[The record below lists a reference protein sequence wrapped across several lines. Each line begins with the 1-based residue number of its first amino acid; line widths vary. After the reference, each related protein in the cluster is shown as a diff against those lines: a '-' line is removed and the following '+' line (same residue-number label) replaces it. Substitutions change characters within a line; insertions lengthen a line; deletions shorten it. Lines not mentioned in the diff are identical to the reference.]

1 MRHALLIAATCA
13 AMIALALMPQTA
25 YEGKVLTILYS
36 GDTYGQL
43 ESCG

>member
-1 MRHALLIAATCA
+1 LTIAAVCVAIT
-13 AMIALALMPQTA
+13 ALAVTPQTA

-36 GDTYGQL
+36 GDTYGKL